1 MLQLLHKKEVVD
13 LGNSKLFCLKLRGFF
28 ILGTLTCTLLALI
41 VLVPWLSKLVLKS
54 LSNGTKWFNSGK

>member
-1 MLQLLHKKEVVD
+1 MLQLLHKKGVVD
-13 LGNSKLFCLKLRGFF
+13 LGNSKLFCLKLSGFS

-54 LSNGTKWFNSGK
+54 LNNGTK